1 MKNQSYSN
9 SGFSNTRNLLGV
21 LACVIGVSLAMLSFA
36 TAPTLR
42 KVNASKTTAA
52 NARAAHPAA
61 SPTAPA
67 VGPAPTGGTLSASNR
82 TLTYADPIGP
92 VPNATGE
99 GVTGAPTCVMNGV
112 DCSNYTL
119 TIDPSVATAD
129 GGTDNI
135 VIQIS
140 WSPSAFQYGSFL
152 EDKNGN
158 VIGSNT
164 AGLDPETITIAAN
177 TQNLAANGP
186 YTIIT
191 TLEIG
196 SPGQGYSAT
205 VTLQKPSGTVNSCT
219 NCVPPRYQLY
229 PATGGTATQ
238 SGEPSINVDWNP
250 NVASLRQI
258 SPGTAAHGPTKLN
271 TGGITM
277 FTATFDQDRVSFDDC
292 SSPAINTWT
301 NTAFIAQTLVTL
313 DAIGFGDHFT
323 SAALGNA
330 QYVPGAGPAPNFT
343 TPGRIFHA
351 QLTAGDSNMSYSDDD
366 GATHTQTTGG
376 GVPQGPDHETVGGG
390 PYNPNAVPPP
400 PPTTVYPNAIY
411 YCTQNIA
418 PEAECSRS
426 DDGGLTFGPGVPIYQ
441 NIQSCIGSIHGHVK
455 VARDGTVYVPNYS
468 CTIAGVGN
476 QGVAVSTDNGI
487 TWTEN
492 NVPGSGSP
500 KPGLVDPSVA
510 VALNDVGKAAGQA
523 TNTIYFGYIDSDGG
537 PKISVSHDRGVTWS
551 PSQNVGTPFGIANST
566 FPAVVA
572 GDDNRAAFGFLGTT
586 TSGDSSLDANFPGVW
601 HLYIASTFD
610 GGNSWVTVD
619 ATPNDPVQV
628 GPVCNAGTTCSTK
641 RNLLDFNGFDVDAEG
656 RQLFGFADGCVNCT
670 NSSSSADSNAA
681 LGTVARQSG
690 GPRLFAF
697 FDPPAVAAPAAP
709 QLVSAVPQ
717 AGGAGVLVSW
727 LEPDNGGAP
736 ITAYNIYRSDNT
748 NGGSGHEVLVATV
761 SNSPTQT
768 NTKYLDTA
776 AITTPT
782 VTDFFYHV
790 TAVNS
795 QGESGFCQEKDILG
809 QTGGG
814 TFGSGNSCSAE
825 FLNVQGQGSAPSAD
839 PTTEEQIQDI
849 NVGEPFINCTD
860 HSITWVIK
868 VNTLD
873 PEKTGQVT
881 PLFNTEWLAQF
892 VVPASANTSGVPQTL
907 FVSWDTETIAT
918 GAFNYGFIDNSP
930 TGGGLYTSQCL
941 EAPGQTCAATGTVN
955 TDGTITI
962 KLSYGNGLTFS
973 PSSGSPFMVNLGPG
987 VQLSSIKGI
996 TFTCACA
1003 GGTGLLETDSTTT
1016 GDGSYPMKG
1025 NVPCAGEPPIAALS
1039 GTPTTGNAPL
1049 SVTFDGSHSMEQA
1062 ALSSCYSINSLTL
1075 NFGDGSAPVTHD
1087 AAHPTFTHTYSSPGD
1102 YPARLTV
1109 TDTAG
1114 QTSTNMAQVVVT
1126 VNSAAP
1132 PQLAAMNPIVSR
1144 MTHGSAGTFDINLP
1158 VTGTRG
1164 VECRSGGTNGNYTM
1178 VFTFA
1183 NNLVSVDSAGST
1195 NGGPTMV
1202 TGSMGPNPNQ
1212 YTVNLANVPN
1222 AQYLSI
1228 TLINAKDSTGAIG
1241 NVTGTMGVL
1250 IGDTTASG
1258 LVNSSDIAQTQS
1270 QSGQP
1275 VTINNFREDVTVN
1288 GLINS
1293 SDIGLVQSKSGT
1305 GLPSSP

>member
-1 MKNQSYSN
+1 MQKKACSQSGIFTLRILTAIALS
-9 SGFSNTRNLLGV
+9 
-21 LACVIGVSLAMLSFA
+21 VIGVSLAMASFGA
-36 TAPTLR
+36 TST
-42 KVNASKTTAA
+42 KKTSATKQSGAK
-52 NARAAHPAA
+52 RTTTDLQPIHG
-61 SPTAPA
+61 PTAPVTPA
-67 VGPAPTGGTLSASNR
+67 AGPSPAGGTLSVANPKV
-82 TLTYADPIGP
+82 TYTDPVGP

-99 GVTGAPTCVMNGV
+99 GVTGAPVCAMNGV
-112 DCSNYTL
+112 DCSNYVLTL
-119 TIDPSVATAD
+119 DPSIFSATTGYDPTKA
-129 GGTDNI
+129 NI
-135 VIQIS
+135 VIQFS
-140 WSPSAFQYGSFL
+140 WSPSAFQYGSFV

-158 VIGSNT
+158 VIAQNT
-164 AGLDPETITIAAN
+164 AGLEPETITIAVN
-177 TQNLAANGP
+177 TPNLQANGP
-186 YTIIT
+186 YTIVT

-196 SPGQGYSAT
+196 SPGTGYTAT
-205 VTLQKPSGTVNSCT
+205 VSLQQPTSGITQCNGCI
-219 NCVPPRYQLY
+219 PPRYQVY

-238 SGEPSINVDWNP
+238 SGEPSIGVDWNP
-250 NVASLRQI
+250 NVASLKQI

-301 NTAFIAQTLVTL
+301 NTAFIPQTLVTL
-313 DAIGFGDHFT
+313 DAIGFTDHFT
-323 SAALGNA
+323 SAQLGNA
-330 QYVPGAGPAPNFT
+330 TYTPGNPA
-343 TPGRIFHA
+343 TPGRTFHG
-351 QLTAGDSNMSYSDDD
+351 QLTAGDSNTSYTDDD
-366 GATHTQTTGG
+366 GMTHTQSQGG
-376 GVPQGPDHETVGGG
+376 GIPQGPDHETIGGG
-390 PYNPNAVPPP
+390 PYNPNSLPPP
-400 PPTTVYPNAIY
+400 PPNAVYANAIY
-411 YCTQNIA
+411 YCTQNVA

-426 DDGGLTFGPGVPIYQ
+426 DDGGLTFGPGVPIYTPTQ
-441 NIQSCIGSIHGHVK
+441 CTGSIHGHVK

-468 CTIAGVGN
+468 CTLPTGN
-476 QGVAVSTDNGI
+476 QGVAVSTDNGL

-500 KPGLVDPSVA
+500 KPGLVDPSVGIG
-510 VALNDVGKAAGQA
+510 LNDVGKPGGQT

-537 PKISVSHDRGVTWS
+537 AKIAVSHDRGATWS
-551 PSQNVGTPFGIANST
+551 ASQNVGTPFDLANTT
-566 FPAVVA
+566 FPTVVA

-586 TSGDSSLDANFPGVW
+586 TTGDSSLNANFPGVW
-601 HLYIASTFD
+601 HLYIATTYD

-619 ATPNDPVQV
+619 VTPNDPVQV
-628 GPVCNAGTTCSTK
+628 GPVCNGGTTCSTK

-717 AGGAGVLVSW
+717 SAGAGVLVSW

-736 ITAYNIYRSDNT
+736 ITAYKIYRSDNT

-761 SNSPTQT
+761 ANSPTQT

-814 TFGSGNSCSAE
+814 TFGSGNACSAE

-839 PTTEEQIQDI
+839 ATTEEQIQDV
-849 NVGEPFINCTD
+849 NAGEPFINCTD

-873 PEKTGQVT
+873 PQKTGQVT

-892 VVPASANTSGVPQTL
+892 VVPANANTSGVPQTL

-941 EAPGQTCAATGTVN
+941 EAPGQTCAATGTAS

-973 PSSGSPFMVNLGPG
+973 PSTGSPFTVNLGPG
-987 VQLSSIKGI
+987 TQLSSIKGI

-1003 GGTGLLETDSTTT
+1003 AGTGLLETDSTTT
-1016 GDGSYPMKG
+1016 GDGSYAMKG

-1039 GTPTTGNAPL
+1039 ANPSTGNAPL
-1049 SVTFDGSHSMEQA
+1049 SVTFDGSHSMEQP
-1062 ALSSCYSINSLTL
+1062 ALSACYSINSLTM
-1075 NFGDGSAPVTHD
+1075 NFGDGSPSVTHD
-1087 AAHPTFTHTYSSPGD
+1087 AAHPTFTHTYNSPGD

-1109 TDTAG
+1109 MDTAG

-1126 VNSAAP
+1126 VNSAAA
-1132 PQLAAMNPIVSR
+1132 PQLNSVVSR
-1144 MTHGSAGTFDINLP
+1144 MTHGTVGTFDINLP
-1158 VTGTRG
+1158 LTGPAG
-1164 VECRSGGTNGNYTM
+1164 IECRRGGQNGSYTM
-1178 VFTFA
+1178 IFTFA
-1183 NNLVSVDSAGST
+1183 HNLVSVGSVGVT
-1195 NGGPTMV
+1195 NGGPATIG
-1202 TGSMGPNPNQ
+1202 TSGIGPNPNQ
-1212 YTVNLANVPN
+1212 YAVNVSNVPN
-1222 AQYLSI
+1222 AQVLQI
-1228 TLINAKDSTGAIG
+1228 TLVNAKDTTNAIG
-1241 NVTGTMGVL
+1241 NVTGTMDVL
-1250 IGDTTASG
+1250 IGDTNADRFVDSA
-1258 LVNSSDIAQTQS
+1258 DISQTKS
-1270 QSGQP
+1270 QSGNA
-1275 VTINNFREDVTVN
+1275 VNGTNFREDVNVD
-1288 GLINS
+1288 GFLDS
-1293 SDIGLVQSKSGT
+1293 ADIALVKSKSGT
-1305 GLPSSP
+1305 ALP

>member
-1 MKNQSYSN
+1 MKKSPRLQSGIFN
-9 SGFSNTRNLLGV
+9 PRILTATV
-21 LACVIGVSLAMLSFA
+21 LSIVGVSLAMLSFNA
-36 TAPTLR
+36 TASSR
-42 KVNASKTTAA
+42 KTTSKQQTTA
-52 NARAAHPAA
+52 NLQPIHGPASPVAPAA
-61 SPTAPA
+61 
-67 VGPAPTGGTLSASNR
+67 GPAPTSGTLSTSNR
-82 TLTYADPIGP
+82 TLTYTDPVGP
-92 VPNATGE
+92 APNATGE
-99 GVTGAPTCVMNGV
+99 GVTGAPVCAMNGV

-140 WSPSAFQYGSFL
+140 WSPSAFQYGSFV
-152 EDKNGN
+152 EDKTGN
-158 VIGSNT
+158 VIASNT
-164 AGLDPETITIAAN
+164 AGLDPETITIAAS
-177 TQNLAANGP
+177 TPNLAANGP
-186 YTIIT
+186 YTIVT

-196 SPGQGYSAT
+196 SPGTGYT
-205 VTLQKPSGTVNSCT
+205 GTIMLKQPTSNLTTCT
-219 NCVPPRYQLY
+219 GCIPPRYQLY

-238 SGEPSINVDWNP
+238 SGEPSIGVDWNP
-250 NVASLRQI
+250 NLASLKQI
-258 SPGTAAHGPTKLN
+258 VAGTTAHGPTKLN

-292 SSPAINTWT
+292 SSPAVNTWT
-301 NTAFIAQTLVTL
+301 NTAFIPQTITTL
-313 DAIGFGDHFT
+313 DAIGFTDHFT
-323 SAALGNA
+323 SAALGNSD
-330 QYVPGAGPAPNFT
+330 YNPGPGPAPNFT
-343 TPGRIFHA
+343 TPGRTFQA
-351 QLTAGDSNMSYSDDD
+351 QLTAGDSNTSYTDDD
-366 GATHTQTTGG
+366 GNTHTPSQGG
-376 GVPQGPDHETVGGG
+376 GVPQGPDHETIGGG
-390 PYNPNAVPPP
+390 PYNPNSVPPP
-400 PPTTVYPNAIY
+400 PPHPVYPNAIY
-411 YCTQNIA
+411 YCTQNVA

-426 DDGGLTFGPGVPIYQ
+426 DDGGLTFGPGVPIYTPTQ
-441 NIQSCIGSIHGHVK
+441 CTGSIHGHVK

-468 CTIAGVGN
+468 CTLPTGN

-500 KPGLVDPSVA
+500 KPGLVDPSVGI
-510 VALNDVGKAAGQA
+510 ALNDVGKPGGQT

-537 PKISVSHDRGVTWS
+537 AKIAVSHNRGATWS
-551 PSQNVGTPFGIANST
+551 PSQNVGTPFNLANTT

-586 TSGDSSLDANFPGVW
+586 TIGDSSLDANFPGVW
-601 HLYIASTFD
+601 HLYIATTYD

-628 GPVCNAGTTCSTK
+628 GPVCNGGTTCSTK

-690 GPRLFAF
+690 GPRLFAH

-717 AGGAGVLVSW
+717 SAGAGVLVSW

-736 ITAYNIYRSDNT
+736 ITAYKIYRSDNT

-795 QGESGFCQEKDILG
+795 AGDSGFCQEKDILG

-814 TFGSGNSCSAE
+814 IFGSGNACSAD

-839 PTTEEQIQDI
+839 PTTEEQIQDV

-941 EAPGQTCAATGTVN
+941 EAPGQTCAATGTAS

-973 PSSGSPFMVNLGPG
+973 PSTGSPFTVNLGPG
-987 VQLSSIKGI
+987 TQLSSIKG
-996 TFTCACA
+996 TTYTCACA

-1016 GDGSYPMKG
+1016 GDGSYAMKG

-1049 SVTFDGSHSMEQA
+1049 SVTFDGSHSMEQP
-1062 ALSSCYSINSLTL
+1062 ALSACYSINSFTM
-1075 NFGDGSAPVTHD
+1075 NFGDGSATVTHD
-1087 AAHPTFTHTYSSPGD
+1087 GAHPTFTHTYTSPGD

-1114 QTSTNMAQVVVT
+1114 QTSVNPAQVVIT
-1126 VNSAAP
+1126 VNSAGA
-1132 PQLAAMNPIVSR
+1132 PQLAAVNPIVSR

-1164 VECRSGGTNGNYTM
+1164 VECRSGGANGNYTL

-1183 NNLVSVDSAGST
+1183 NNLVSVESAGST
-1195 NGGPTMV
+1195 NGGPATV
-1202 TGSMGPNPNQ
+1202 TSSAIGPNPNQ
-1212 YTVNLANVPN
+1212 YTVNFTGVPN
-1222 AQYLSI
+1222 AQYLQV
-1228 TLINAKDSTGAIG
+1228 TLVNAKDTTGAIG
-1241 NVTGTMGVL
+1241 NVSATMGVL
-1250 IGDTTASG
+1250 VGDTTANG
-1258 LVNSSDIAQTQS
+1258 AVNSSDIAQTQS
-1270 QSGQP
+1270 QSGQA
-1275 VTINNFREDVTVN
+1275 VTSSNFREDVTVN
-1288 GLINS
+1288 GAINS
-1293 SDIGLVQSKSGT
+1293 SDIALVQSKSGT

>member
-1 MKNQSYSN
+1 
-9 SGFSNTRNLLGV
+9 
-21 LACVIGVSLAMLSFA
+21 VIGVSLAMLSFA

-42 KVNASKTTAA
+42 KVNASKTTAV
-52 NARAAHPAA
+52 NAKAARPAA
-61 SPTAPA
+61 APA
-67 VGPAPTGGTLSASNR
+67 AGPAPTSGTLSTSNR
-82 TLTYADPIGP
+82 TLSYTDPVGP

-99 GVTGAPTCVMNGV
+99 GVTGAPTCAMNGV
-112 DCSNYTL
+112 DCSNYVLTL
-119 TIDPSVATAD
+119 DPSIFSAAPGYDPTKA
-129 GGTDNI
+129 NI
-135 VIQIS
+135 VIQLS
-140 WSPSAFQYGSFL
+140 WSPSTFQYGSFV

-158 VIGSNT
+158 VIASNT
-164 AGLDPETITIAAN
+164 AGLEPETITIAVN
-177 TQNLAANGP
+177 TSNLQANGP
-186 YTIIT
+186 YTIVT

-196 SPGQGYSAT
+196 SPGEGYTAT
-205 VTLQKPSGTVNSCT
+205 VNLQQPT
-219 NCVPPRYQLY
+219 NNLNTCNGCVPPRYQVY

-238 SGEPSINVDWNP
+238 SGEPSIGVDWNP
-250 NVASLRQI
+250 NLASLKQI
-258 SPGTAAHGPTKLN
+258 SPGTTAHGPTKLN

-301 NTAFIAQTLVTL
+301 NTAFIPQTITTL
-313 DAIGFGDHFT
+313 DAIGFTDHFT
-323 SAALGNA
+323 SAQLGNA
-330 QYVPGAGPAPNFT
+330 TYTPGNPA
-343 TPGRIFHA
+343 TPGRTFHA
-351 QLTAGDSNMSYSDDD
+351 QLTAGDSNTSYTDDD
-366 GATHTQTTGG
+366 GVTHTQSQGG
-376 GVPQGPDHETVGGG
+376 GVPQGPDHETIGGG
-390 PYNPNAVPPP
+390 PYNPNSTPPP
-400 PPTTVYPNAIY
+400 PPNAVYANAIY

-426 DDGGLTFGPGVPIYQ
+426 DDGGLTFGPGVPIYTPTQ
-441 NIQSCIGSIHGHVK
+441 CTGSIHGHVK

-468 CTIAGVGN
+468 CTLPSGN
-476 QGVAVSTDNGI
+476 QGVAVSTDNGL

-500 KPGLVDPSVA
+500 KPGLVDPSVGIG
-510 VALNDVGKAAGQA
+510 LNDVGKPGGQT

-537 PKISVSHDRGVTWS
+537 AKIAVSHNRGATWGA
-551 PSQNVGTPFGIANST
+551 SQNVGTPFGLANTT

-586 TSGDSSLDANFPGVW
+586 TTGDSSLDPNFPGVW
-601 HLYIASTFD
+601 HLYIATTYD

-619 ATPNDPVQV
+619 VTPNDPVQV
-628 GPVCNAGTTCSTK
+628 GPVCNGGTTCSTK

-681 LGTVARQSG
+681 LGSVARQSG

-717 AGGAGVLVSW
+717 SAGAGVLVSW

-736 ITAYNIYRSDNT
+736 ITAYKIYRSDNT

-809 QTGGG
+809 QIGGG

-873 PEKTGQVT
+873 PQKTGQVT

-1003 GGTGLLETDSTTT
+1003 GGSGLLETDSTTT
-1016 GDGSYPMKG
+1016 GDGSYALKG

-1039 GTPTTGNAPL
+1039 ATPTTGNAPL

-1126 VNSAAP
+1126 VNSAGP
-1132 PQLAAMNPIVSR
+1132 PQLAAVNPIVSR

-1164 VECRSGGTNGNYTM
+1164 VECRSSASAGPGVYKM

-1195 NGGPTMV
+1195 NGGPAMV
-1202 TGSMGPNPNQ
+1202 TGSMGPSANQ

-1250 IGDTTASG
+1250 VGDVNGNGVVSNG
-1258 LVNSSDIAQTQS
+1258 DVSLVQAQVAQT
-1270 QSGQP
+1270 
-1275 VTINNFREDVTVN
+1275 VTSSNFRDDVNAN
-1288 GLINS
+1288 GTLSNGDVS
-1293 SDIGLVQSKSGT
+1293 VTQAQVGQT
-1305 GLPSSP
+1305 LPSSP